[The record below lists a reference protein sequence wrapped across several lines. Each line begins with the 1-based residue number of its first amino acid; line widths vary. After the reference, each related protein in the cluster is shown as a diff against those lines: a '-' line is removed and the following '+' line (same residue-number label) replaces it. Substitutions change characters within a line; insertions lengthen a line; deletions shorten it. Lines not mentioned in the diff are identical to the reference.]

1 MRAHGRLGEIRV
13 CAQERTRSARVI
25 WRYGSDR
32 NLARWAE
39 SFIIK
44 MARLLGCDLGFGL
57 DGAPL
62 NLRSCAFLEIMGTIS
77 FAPYTSIFG
86 AKKGVTGAHLLH
98 FRSSLVIWD
107 GNRPDSSR
115 PNAGTREFTLLIL
128 GVNETGCG
136 CKVAHDSVGVWKVVF
151 WVVF

>member
-1 MRAHGRLGEIRV
+1 VGGESLFRG
-13 CAQERTRSARVI
+13 T
-25 WRYGSDR
+25 
-32 NLARWAE
+32 N
-39 SFIIK
+39 
-44 MARLLGCDLGFGL
+44 RLLGCDLGFGL

-62 NLRSCAFLEIMGTIS
+62 NLRSCAFLEIMGTFS
-77 FAPYTSIFG
+77 FAPYWSIFG